1 MLEPYG
7 FLGLGY
13 QYFNISNY
21 NTNTATLSSF
31 DRSDNTMTVPM
42 GGGFA
47 YAYKAFIAD
56 VRGGFTAVYY
66 DNLLVGSG
74 NNTGTLN
81 NWNVGSQ
88 VGFMF

>member
-1 MLEPYG
+1 
-7 FLGLGY
+7 
-13 QYFNISNY
+13 
-21 NTNTATLSSF
+21 
-31 DRSDNTMTVPM
+31 VPM